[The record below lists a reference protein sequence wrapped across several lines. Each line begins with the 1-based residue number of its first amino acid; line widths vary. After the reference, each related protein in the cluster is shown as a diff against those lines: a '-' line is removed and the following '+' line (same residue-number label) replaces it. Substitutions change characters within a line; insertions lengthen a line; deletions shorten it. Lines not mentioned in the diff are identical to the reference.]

1 MSSIN
6 AKVPPLRLFAVD
18 TPTDGQIPSYQSSS
32 GEFEWVDDSSGGGTP
47 GGSNNEIQFNN
58 SGAFGGDAG
67 FVMSV
72 KGAGSSTV
80 TQTGNILTGGN
91 KIATATSGG
100 SVSIICDGTGE
111 IFLQSGSDAGGTF
124 TDSIVNIKS
133 NANTDNAQLK
143 FRDGSNTDNGSITL
157 NGSGH
162 MVLSNNVTNKDIQ
175 LEVTGT
181 GIGQLKNGD
190 TDTDTMF
197 KVLGTGTPD
206 FAGIRV
212 ATSFYD
218 SGADFG
224 LESDGTLEI
233 TNNKA
238 DEDIDLKVL
247 GAGVVEVANQTTNNS
262 TTLSIKGNGTGDSI
276 ITLSNNTKSISLKC
290 DENNK
295 LKVAGALNNFVFDAS
310 SGTGGITWPDGTTQ
324 TTAASGGGAS
334 AIGDLSDAT
343 TDGTNNIGM
352 ASGALDSGSF
362 SGNNNVAV
370 GPDAGTEVTSGS
382 NNTLLGSFA
391 GSDLTTGGNNVAI
404 GRSALFDDASSNH
417 TIAIGT
423 QTGEYQSGDYNIA
436 LGGFAGR
443 WHSGDYNISI
453 GYEANDAGGG
463 NTGNGNVVIGNKTD
477 LDDVTADRQLK
488 IAGNDGTN
496 TTLWIKG
503 DSTGKLTINE
513 AYSLPTAVTSTNDYV
528 LTAQTDGTTAWAA
541 AGGGNEFNA
550 ELCGTNLDA
559 TGTNYNTYDLLS
571 LPPYGQASYTSGTL
585 DAKRIFF
592 PFLSPV
598 SGDLDTLYW
607 NITAAASSAQNIYA
621 GVWADNE
628 GIPGTMLGYVTID
641 ATSSG
646 SQSSSTWSST
656 VTLVR
661 GTQYHFGFN
670 RSNTESHTYRACQ
683 TTGRPRVS
691 PYSGLPSNS
700 NSWGTGFVTTGTV
713 TGVPTTAD
721 ADDLEPV
728 VVFSGLN
735 YPMHIGVTFS

>member
-1 MSSIN
+1 MSGPVS
-6 AKVPPLRLFAVD
+6 PPLTVEEID
-18 TPTDGQIPSYQSSS
+18 GTPS
-32 GEFEWVDDSSGGGTP
+32 GRPINTIKVSNGSLTISGTTATITTGGG
-47 GGSNNEIQFNN
+47 GGGAITSFDVAGD
-58 SGAFGGDAG
+58 SGAAQSVGDAD
-67 FVMSV
+67 
-72 KGAGSSTV
+72 TV
-80 TQTGNILTGGN
+80 T
-91 KIATATSGG
+91 
-100 SVSIICDGTGE
+100 
-111 IFLQSGSDAGGTF
+111 FAGGTGLSSVASA
-124 TDSIVNIKS
+124 TDTITFNLD
-133 NANTDNAQLK
+133 NTAVTA
-143 FRDGSNTDNGSITL
+143 GSYTYTSITVDAQ
-157 NGSGH
+157 G
-162 MVLSNNVTNKDIQ
+162 
-175 LEVTGT
+175 
-181 GIGQLKNGD
+181 
-190 TDTDTMF
+190 
-197 KVLGTGTPD
+197 
-206 FAGIRV
+206 R
-212 ATSFYD
+212 
-218 SGADFG
+218 
-224 LESDGTLEI
+224 I
-233 TNNKA
+233 TA
-238 DEDIDLKVL
+238 
-247 GAGVVEVANQTTNNS
+247 
-262 TTLSIKGNGTGDSI
+262 
-276 ITLSNNTKSISLKC
+276 
-290 DENNK
+290 
-295 LKVAGALNNFVFDAS
+295 AS
-310 SGTGGITWPDGTTQ
+310 SGTAPTVDGSGAATQVAYWSDSDTITGSANLTFDGTNLAVGGYVKSGTGVFDTEGTTDLVLQ
-324 TTAASGGGAS
+324 TNGGTDSGSITITDGADGQISITPNGTGEVIAGNYRLDVDETVGASQDGYALTYTNSTGLISLKEVSGGGGAS

-343 TDGTNNIGM
+343 TAGTRNIGM

-370 GPDAGTEVTSGS
+370 GPDAGTDVTSGS
-382 NNTLLGSFA
+382 NNTLLGSAA
-391 GSDLTTGGNNVAI
+391 GDSLTTGGNNVAI
-404 GRSALFDDASSNH
+404 GRSALFNDTESNH
-417 TIAIGT
+417 AIAIGT

-453 GYEANDAGGG
+453 GYEANDAGG
-463 NTGNGNVVIGNKTD
+463 NSGNGNVVIGNKTD
-477 LDDVTADRQLK
+477 LDDTTADRQLK

-541 AGGGNEFNA
+541 AGGGGNEFNA
-550 ELCGTNLDA
+550 ELCGTDLDA

-571 LPPYGQASYTSGTL
+571 LPPYGQASYTTGTL
-585 DAKRIFF
+585 DAKRVFF

-607 NITAAASSAQNIYA
+607 NMTAAASSAQNIYA

-641 ATSSG
+641 ATASG

-691 PYSGLPSNS
+691 PYSGMPSTT

-713 TGVPTTAD
+713 TGVPSAAD

-728 VVFSGLN
+728 VVFSSLN